1 MRPPRAVNGLWLVD
15 RIEGIDGIEQFESF
29 DSTDSAGV
37 LKKIGMLRFQGLSP
51 KNRGQLYLSP

>member
-37 LKKIGMLRFQGLSP
+37 LKKIGMLRFRVAVSLHTVVCSP
-51 KNRGQLYLSP
+51 SR